1 MYLIKLKTAAGTLIS
16 DLTGKTF
23 TIGKVTTVGN
33 GASKWLVLQ
42 PKGVSA
48 AAAAKGSVMMKV
60 EGGRQLVGLVGKTV
74 TVGKSPVMGA
84 GAAGKWLALHPVAAA
99 AKGAAAGTGGA
110 SAILA
115 AAPAP
120 KAAGAAMVGKTAGA
134 TAAAG
139 KTAAA
144 SGATVAAA
152 KTTAAAG
159 TIWSGTGMSL
169 GLGLGLGAV
178 GPALLAGAITAGG
191 YYMYKKN
198 KESVS
203 DESISDALEE
213 AVA

>member
-23 TIGKVTTVGN
+23 TIGKVTAMGN
-33 GASKWLVLQ
+33 GANKWLVLQ

-48 AAAAKGSVMMKV
+48 ASAAKGSVMLKV
-60 EGGRQLVGLVGKTV
+60 EGGRQLAGLAGKTV

-84 GAAGKWLALHPVAAA
+84 GAAGKWLALHPAAAA
-99 AKGAAAGTGGA
+99 AKGAAAGSGGA
-110 SAILA
+110 TAILA

-120 KAAGAAMVGKTAGA
+120 AAKGAMIGKTAAVGKA
-134 TAAAG
+134 AAAG
-139 KTAAA
+139 KVAAT
-144 SGATVAAA
+144 GAAAA

-178 GPALLAGAITAGG
+178 GPAILAGAVTAGG
-191 YYMYKKN
+191 YYLYKKN
-198 KESVS
+198 KERVS

-213 AVA
+213 AVS